1 MLTFG
6 LLFWLLMILW
16 LIGWLGVRWGV
27 FAGPPYVYAN
37 EILFFI
43 LLFLLGVHVFGWPIH
58 A

>member
-6 LLFWLLMILW
+6 VLFWLLMILW
-16 LIGWLGVRWGV
+16 FISWCGVRFGGLV
-27 FAGPPYVYAN
+27 GPYLYAN